1 VFKAEGMIGGISSD
15 VYAHAYMHIISPSI
29 RSDTTSYD
37 RLQRLGGFQAGQDT
51 CSKIDEN
58 DSNDSDCRDPLQ
70 TRLWLSR
77 SIHSLHHSLKCVVC

>member
-1 VFKAEGMIGGISSD
+1 MVGGISSYM
-15 VYAHAYMHIISPSI
+15 YAHAYMHIISPSI

-37 RLQRLGGFQAGQDT
+37 RLLRLRLLRLGGFQAGQDT

-70 TRLWLSR
+70 TRL
-77 SIHSLHHSLKCVVC
+77 